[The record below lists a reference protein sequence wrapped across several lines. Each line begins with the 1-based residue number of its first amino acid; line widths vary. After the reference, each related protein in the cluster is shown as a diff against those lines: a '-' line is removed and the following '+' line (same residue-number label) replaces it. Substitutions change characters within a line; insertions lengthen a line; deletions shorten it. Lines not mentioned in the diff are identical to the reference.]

1 VSSGRVTCA
10 VVILL
15 QGVLAG
21 AAVAQPAAPGLR
33 HRFEA
38 SFGGLWIGGASL
50 GSGTAELRANRIPPE
65 SFNLF
70 ATDSRAE
77 AAPGFDVKVGY
88 WLTRSIAV
96 EAGFVRVQPEL
107 RTQISAD
114 AEGAAAL
121 TAVERVD
128 QYFIDAGVVWL
139 VERLRFRE
147 RTVPFVSGGA
157 GYLRQLHEGRTLV
170 ETGQVYHLGS
180 GLRHMLL
187 ARDTGVIRRLGLR
200 VDARAYVLVDGVQL
214 EERPRTH
221 AAVSG
226 TIFVGF

>member
-1 VSSGRVTCA
+1 MSPRGVTAA

-15 QGVLAG
+15 HGVLG
-21 AAVAQPAAPGLR
+21 SAAAAQPAGQGVR
-33 HRFEA
+33 HRFEV

-50 GSGTAELRANRIPPE
+50 GSGVAELRANRIPPE
-65 SFNLF
+65 AFNLF
-70 ATDSRAE
+70 TTDSRTE
-77 AAPGFDVKVGY
+77 AAPGFDAKVGY

-96 EAGFVRVQPEL
+96 EAGFARVQPEL
-107 RTQISAD
+107 RTQIGGD

-121 TAVERVD
+121 AAVEKVD

-139 VERLRFRE
+139 VHRLRFRE

-170 ETGQVYHLGS
+170 ETGQVYHFG
-180 GLRHMLL
+180 GGVRHMLL
-187 ARDTGVIRRLGLR
+187 ARNTGVIRRMGLR

-221 AAVSG
+221 PALSG
-226 TIFVGF
+226 TIFVAF